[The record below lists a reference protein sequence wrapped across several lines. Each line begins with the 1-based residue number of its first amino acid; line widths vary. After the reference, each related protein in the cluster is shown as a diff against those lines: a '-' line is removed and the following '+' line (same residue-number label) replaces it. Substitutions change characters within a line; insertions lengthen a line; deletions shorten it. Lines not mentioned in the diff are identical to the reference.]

1 RRRPSGSRSRT
12 GARRRG
18 LKSESSSGE
27 RSRFGARSGARGE
40 GGVRRLGLLYT
51 ALSSHRRPIRFRP
64 FVLPL
69 VAFTPASPVDALG
82 RRDCG
87 ESGVCRPICTGV
99 ADGVLEAVL
108 IVDDEPH
115 VVGVLLEFF
124 ARFQH
129 GHAYDVVP
137 AYSAAEALD
146 ILLRRA
152 FDLILLDMI
161 IPGMGDRWKQG
172 LDLLKRIRDLGVKAP
187 ILMMSGDGFQKAEA
201 LMAGGVGDL
210 HKPFNIRDLD
220 RSVALAVG
228 PRTTGG

>member
-1 RRRPSGSRSRT
+1 LT
-12 GARRRG
+12 
-18 LKSESSSGE
+18 L
-27 RSRFGARSGARGE
+27 
-40 GGVRRLGLLYT
+40 
-51 ALSSHRRPIRFRP
+51 
-64 FVLPL
+64 
-69 VAFTPASPVDALG
+69 
-82 RRDCG
+82 
-87 ESGVCRPICTGV
+87 SGVETPV
-99 ADGVLEAVL
+99 NLAFVQAPSALESPMEFSKRVL

-201 LMAGGVGDL
+201 LMAGAVGYL

>member
-1 RRRPSGSRSRT
+1 LT
-12 GARRRG
+12 
-18 LKSESSSGE
+18 L
-27 RSRFGARSGARGE
+27 
-40 GGVRRLGLLYT
+40 
-51 ALSSHRRPIRFRP
+51 
-64 FVLPL
+64 
-69 VAFTPASPVDALG
+69 
-82 RRDCG
+82 
-87 ESGVCRPICTGV
+87 SGVETPVNLAFV
-99 ADGVLEAVL
+99 APSALESPMEFSKRVL

-161 IPGMGDRWKQG
+161 IPGMGDRRKQG

-201 LMAGGVGDL
+201 LMAGAVGYL
-210 HKPFNIRDLD
+210 HKPFNVPDLD

>member
-1 RRRPSGSRSRT
+1 LT
-12 GARRRG
+12 
-18 LKSESSSGE
+18 L
-27 RSRFGARSGARGE
+27 
-40 GGVRRLGLLYT
+40 
-51 ALSSHRRPIRFRP
+51 
-64 FVLPL
+64 
-69 VAFTPASPVDALG
+69 
-82 RRDCG
+82 
-87 ESGVCRPICTGV
+87 SGVETPVNLAFV
-99 ADGVLEAVL
+99 APSALESPMEFSKRVL

-201 LMAGGVGDL
+201 LMAGAVGYL

-220 RSVALAVG
+220 RSVALVVG

>member
-1 RRRPSGSRSRT
+1 LT
-12 GARRRG
+12 
-18 LKSESSSGE
+18 L
-27 RSRFGARSGARGE
+27 
-40 GGVRRLGLLYT
+40 
-51 ALSSHRRPIRFRP
+51 
-64 FVLPL
+64 
-69 VAFTPASPVDALG
+69 
-82 RRDCG
+82 
-87 ESGVCRPICTGV
+87 SGVETVVNLAFV
-99 ADGVLEAVL
+99 APSALESPMEFSKRVL

-201 LMAGGVGDL
+201 LMAGAVGYL
-210 HKPFNIRDLD
+210 HKPFNIFDLD